1 MAPDETSVFSVC
13 SVAPETVSPT
23 TPAEADSVSVPASV
37 SADGVAPEAVSASS
51 FRPVAPLAESAL
63 RLPLPAPAAT
73 MLPRSKRPSPKH
85 PPRSPR
91 GTRYKRG

>member
-51 FRPVAPLAESAL
+51 FRPVAPLAESDVAASSS
-63 RLPLPAPAAT
+63 RTCRDDVAPLEASQPEASAPLTSRNAV
-73 MLPRSKRPSPKH
+73 
-85 PPRSPR
+85 
-91 GTRYKRG
+91 